1 MSVTMKDVARRARVS
16 VATVSR
22 VLNGKGPVL
31 EKTRTR
37 IQTTIETLG
46 YAPHGAARSLIT
58 RRTNTLGVLLP
69 DIYGEFFSELIR
81 GIDGAVRKAGYHLLV
96 TSSHGD
102 RGETAAV
109 FRAMRGRVDGLVV
122 LSPDMSVPAVR
133 ASIPDS
139 LPVVLLNSPSEDAG
153 PFDLINIDNS
163 HGAAQMVRHFHDL
176 GHRRIAF
183 IRGPLPNAD
192 AADRLRGF
200 RAAMRE
206 LGMPV
211 SEELELPG
219 NFREDGGFRAGQRIA
234 GMARPPTAI
243 FAAND
248 AMAIGCLAAL
258 RAQGRSVPG
267 DFSLSGFDDIPIAS
281 FTAPP
286 ADLGPRLDRRARRGR
301 GRARPPRRAPGQR
314 AQTAPQHPS
323 HDSRRARIHR
333 IRARSKG
340 KGSIEGN
347 SRKEEGRMNRR
358 TRLPR
363 HSVSGGNRSLPFLL
377 SLALAVF
384 LAVTLG
390 SPPAFAQLTTGT
402 LRGIVA
408 DESGAPLPG
417 VVIEATNDESGT
429 TRSLVS
435 GTDGFYN
442 LILSPG
448 SYTIKASL
456 EGYGANTRKV
466 VVQVGQTQNL
476 DFLLSLRATQDV
488 VVSASAAVI
497 ETAQSEISTNVTE
510 QQLQVLPAGQP
521 QLPQLRAPGARR
533 HDVEQ
538 REQPGGPGRRAAGL
552 QHQRLHR
559 RRRATR
565 TTS

>member
-37 IQTTIETLG
+37 IQTTIEALG

-163 HGAAQMVRHFHDL
+163 HGAAQMVRHFHGL

-192 AADRLRGF
+192 AADRLQGF

-234 GMARPPTAI
+234 SMARPPTAI

-258 RAQGRSVPG
+258 RAQGTLRTGGLLPFRVRRHS
-267 DFSLSGFDDIPIAS
+267 DRELHR
-281 FTAPP
+281 PP
-286 ADLGPRLDRRARRGR
+286 PDLGPRLDRRARRGR

-333 IRARSKG
+333 IRARCTG

-363 HSVSGGNRSLPFLL
+363 HSVSGGNRSLPFFL
-377 SLALAVF
+377 SLALAVV
-384 LAVTLG
+384 LAVSLG

-488 VVSASAAVI
+488 VVSAAAPVI

-510 QQLQVLPAGQP
+510 QQLASPPPGQP

-533 HDVEQ
+533 A
-538 REQPGGPGRRAAGL
+538 RPSTTRTTRRSWAARCRASTSTSSSTG
-552 QHQRLHR
+552 
-559 RRRATR
+559 RATR